1 MYGGFRR
8 YLNHRLTNEK
18 AILCVYCDDNIQINP
33 FYQLLIES
41 IPREGRDMV
50 TGARRRTCVCCRTPS
65 ILIMNGEENY
75 RGVVVENYDMVKY
88 LFVNKFVKGFQ
99 VCDICCEDKK
109 QFKICYRCEKPIC
122 IDCFNK
128 LNKVCCVYCN
138 YTLSDHLENDD

>member
-1 MYGGFRR
+1 M
-8 YLNHRLTNEK
+8 
-18 AILCVYCDDNIQINP
+18 
-33 FYQLLIES
+33 
-41 IPREGRDMV
+41 PREGRDMV
-50 TGARRRTCVCCRTPS
+50 TQVRRRTRVCCRTPS

-138 YTLSDHLENDD
+138 YTVSDHLENDD